1 MARRRGIE
9 DKSNDSGFLRLPDA
23 TQISEGELTK
33 SSQTRLR
40 ILNAAIDCLAETGY
54 AGTTTGTVAKRAG
67 LTRTAMLYHFPS
79 RNLLIE
85 ATIYHIMR
93 LRIDMYAEDVKNILP
108 DDVAPVVDIAWRHV
122 QTNVFAAFT
131 ELLIAAHTDTELSH
145 IFEPALAEYD
155 RARRAISLRTLPKK
169 DIEAPW
175 FNLRRDIFRFLLEG
189 FAMQRGLSYNAEERQ
204 AGLLSF
210 LRALTSTREGDA
222 LLRVALSGQKNGA
235 GRKGT
240 TRR

>member
-9 DKSNDSGFLRLPDA
+9 DEATDATLLRLPDA
-23 TQISEGELTK
+23 TLSIEGELSK

-54 AGTTTGTVAKRAG
+54 AGTTTGTVAKRAR

-79 RNLLIE
+79 RGSLIE

-93 LRIDMYAEDVKNILP
+93 LRIDMYAEDVKDLLP
-108 DDVAPVVDIAWRHV
+108 NDVAPIVDIAWRHV

-131 ELLIAAHTDTELSH
+131 ELLIAAHTDNDLSL

-155 RARRAISLRTLPKK
+155 RARRSISLRTLPQK

-210 LRALTSTREGDA
+210 LRALTTTREGDA
-222 LLRVALSGQKNGA
+222 LLRIAVSGQKPVIQ
-235 GRKGT
+235 RKGSS
-240 TRR
+240 RR